1 MGVSAGDGMIH
12 YVLLTRDDVGRSV
25 VDTRVID
32 VDRSDGLD
40 VAGRVNAGIDL
51 MLGAA
56 RDADLRVGPIGV
68 AARTTKQRWELQ
80 SRGAGPRRQIHL
92 VNDDEA
98 VVAYLSATGQINRF
112 ESVVVVDCGDTGMSL
127 YTVEPATNRISA
139 TERSRALT
147 GRRLDRSIVGQ
158 LVADDNVAE
167 PTGARVRRRALL
179 SACRTAK
186 EEFSAPGPSA
196 AAGSIL
202 LADGGGHMTLT
213 QDTIDAAIAP
223 MVDDA
228 REVLARYLSEG
239 ADRGTPPQAVV
250 LVGGIANLPAV
261 RAMVDR
267 EHALEVVVP
276 EAPELAA
283 SIGAAILARTK
294 TAADSPSRLAFIGG
308 KRNREWL
315 SATPLAVVGAIIAAA
330 MMTIFAVSSSLTGQN
345 EPAPSSTAAPTTSST
360 TSSSAVTTS
369 PAPQQPATTT
379 TAVAPPPVV
388 QVPTEEQVVPTTR
401 QPEPRWNESP
411 GWATT
416 ELPPTTQ
423 QPDQP
428 STTTR
433 TLLPYPLP
441 SLPWPTGTRPTPTI
455 PPDLLP
461 PGFQPQTT
469 QPTPPPPE
477 QAPATTTSPRGAQQ
491 RVTPTAPTSGDST
504 EASSTTTPVPSR

>member
-56 RDADLRVGPIGV
+56 RDANLRVGPIGV

-98 VVAYLSATGQINRF
+98 VVAYLSATGQITRF

-127 YTVEPATNRISA
+127 YTVEPATSRISA

-147 GRRLDRSIVGQ
+147 GRRLDRSIVEQ
-158 LVADDNVAE
+158 LVTDESVAE
-167 PTGARVRRRALL
+167 SMGARTRRRALL

-186 EEFSAPGPSA
+186 EEFSAPTPSA
-196 AAGSIL
+196 EAGSIL
-202 LADGGGHMTLT
+202 LADGGGHVTLT

-223 MVDDA
+223 MIDEA
-228 REVLARYLSEG
+228 RGVLARYLSDG
-239 ADRGTPPQAVV
+239 ADRGPRPQAVV

-267 EHALEVVVP
+267 DQTLEVIVP

-283 SIGAAILARTK
+283 SVGAAILARAK
-294 TAADSPSRLAFIGG
+294 TTVESPSRLAFIGG

-330 MMTIFAVSSSLTGQN
+330 MMTVFAVSSSLTGQN
-345 EPAPSSTAAPTTSST
+345 EPAPSSTAAPETSST
-360 TSSSAVTTS
+360 TSSAVTTS
-369 PAPQQPATTT
+369 RAPQQPIPTT
-379 TAVAPPPVV
+379 TAAVVPPPVV
-388 QVPTEEQVVPTTR
+388 QIPTEEQVVPRTR
-401 QPEPRWNESP
+401 RPEPRWNESP

-461 PGFQPQTT
+461 PGFAPQTT
-469 QPTPPPPE
+469 QPTPAPPQ
-477 QAPATTTSPRGAQQ
+477 QAPATTSPRGAQRQ
-491 RVTPTAPTSGDST
+491 MTPSAPTSEDAP
-504 EASSTTTPVPSR
+504 ESTTSTPVPSR